1 MTPIRSVVFC
11 CLALASGTAL
21 AESVARI
28 VVQHSPLAG
37 FQYYDGRTL
46 WEGMKVGDPL
56 TLVREP
62 DNPHDANAIRVE
74 WQGHKLGYVPRRDN
88 PHLARQMDLGA
99 AVEGRIIELHQHR
112 NGRNRVN
119 YEISVPLK

>member
-1 MTPIRSVVFC
+1 MTPVRPVVFC
-11 CLALASGTAL
+11 CLALASGAAS
-21 AESVARI
+21 AESMARI
-28 VVQHSPLAG
+28 LVQHSPLAG
-37 FQYYDGRTL
+37 FQYYDGRTW

-88 PHLARQMDLGA
+88 AHLARQMDLGA
-99 AVEGRIIELHQHR
+99 AAEGRITGLHQPR